1 LRERFVD
8 LDLVQQ
14 KHRQLAER
22 RIAGAEIVQRNGDAG
37 IFEPVPGQQTFRHRF
52 DQCRFGDLS
61 GGVAARFTTYSAG

>member
-8 LDLVQQ
+8 LDLVQR

-37 IFEPVPGQQTFRHRF
+37 IFEPVQGRQTSDTDSINAVSVISPG
-52 DQCRFGDLS
+52 
-61 GGVAARFTTYSAG
+61 AFTTYSAG